1 MKRRLTIAVVGTV
14 AVALLLASVVTLV
27 LVRRA
32 DHQATRQVLE
42 QEADV
47 LASLLAT
54 VHFDWDGDSSHLNS
68 HLIQAAENLD
78 RKDVVVLL
86 IDDGAFE
93 GKLPEHVVPHDLL
106 PLASGTRE
114 SISGIRSSTAWAA
127 ATEQVGSLTIAV
139 VLTDTANQLWGA
151 VLRWLGVSAA
161 ISLALGAGVAVML
174 GRRFSGPLSQAR
186 DATQQIANG
195 DLSARVPVDELRQD
209 EINQLSTS
217 INEMA
222 ASLERSQDL
231 ERRFLISI
239 SHDLRTPLTSIRG
252 YGEAI
257 SDGTADDQEHAAEVI
272 VSEAIRLE
280 RLVGDLLDLARLDAK
295 EFPLECRLTD
305 VGIVGQEV
313 CAGFAHSAADRGIDL
328 QVINEE
334 PVAAWCDPGRVA
346 QVIANLVQNALK
358 FADSV
363 VQVESRLE
371 NREEGAWAVVT
382 VEDDGPGISEED
394 RPHVFERLYVARHT
408 PQPKEAGSGLGL
420 AIVAELTEAMGGKV
434 SVVARQPSGTRFT
447 VEIPASP

>member
-1 MKRRLTIAVVGTV
+1 MKRRLTFAVVGTV
-14 AVALLLASVVTLV
+14 AVALLLASIVTLV

-54 VHFDWDGDSSHLNS
+54 VHFDEDGYSSHLNS

-86 IDDGAFE
+86 IDDGDFE
-93 GKLPEHVVPHDLL
+93 GRLPEHVVHQDLL
-106 PLASGTRE
+106 PLASGTKE
-114 SISGIRSSTAWAA
+114 STSGIRKSTAWAA

-161 ISLALGAGVAVML
+161 ISLALGTGVAVML
-174 GRRFSGPLSQAR
+174 GRRFSGPLSLAR

-222 ASLERSQDL
+222 ASLERAQNS
-231 ERRFLISI
+231 ERRFLMSI

-257 SDGTADDQEHAAEVI
+257 SDGTADKQEQAAEVI

-313 CAGFAHSAADRGIDL
+313 CAGFAQRAADRGIDL
-328 QVINEE
+328 LVINEE
-334 PVAAWCDPGRVA
+334 PVGAWCDPGRVA

-363 VQVESRLE
+363 VHVEFRLE

-382 VEDDGPGISEED
+382 VEDDGMGVSEED
-394 RPHVFERLYVARHT
+394 RPHVFVVV
-408 PQPKEAGSGLGL
+408 PGF
-420 AIVAELTEAMGGKV
+420 GGGV
-434 SVVARQPSGTRFT
+434 LLDSRCR
-447 VEIPASP
+447 